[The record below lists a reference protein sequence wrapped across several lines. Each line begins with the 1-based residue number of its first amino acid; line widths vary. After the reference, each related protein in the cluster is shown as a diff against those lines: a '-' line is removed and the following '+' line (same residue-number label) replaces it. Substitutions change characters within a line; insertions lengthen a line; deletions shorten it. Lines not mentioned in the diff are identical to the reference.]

1 MKKYALIAALLILM
15 SCLGACM
22 PTKNT
27 TGETTPVATTQPPQ
41 QTTVPNVTPGPNID
55 PTNPPETSLSK
66 ISLSSIATP
75 VVSQDFLAEDGT
87 RILTYTYQDIF
98 LIYPDAAVA
107 DAVYLSMVNAM
118 SYSSGLQDTLIQAQ
132 EAYDGSSDWT
142 AYEYSVLFD
151 TMRIDQT
158 IISVYGNVSAKTSEA
173 SSIAVSG
180 SFSLIDGKHLTFGDI
195 QASGYHYYNLLT
207 LVEAQLK
214 ASPAANELFEDYR
227 ETLASHLRDTKFSN
241 WFFTETGLSFFFLPM
256 EIAPNSEGTIV
267 VEVPYS
273 ELTGLVKDDYFPA
286 EEYTTGGSMYAQLFE
301 DAELF
306 KYQQFS
312 EICQNSQGVE
322 FILSTDGAVTD
333 IRLEYGAW
341 NSAGTKFI
349 PIATIFAC
357 DGIGTDTAIV
367 VQCDIPDVMPVL
379 RLSYLSAGEQHSQY
393 ITQSGNDGAII
404 FINN

>member
-15 SCLGACM
+15 GCLSACM
-22 PTKNT
+22 PTENT
-27 TGETTPVATTQPPQ
+27 AGETTPVATTLPPQ
-41 QTTVPNVTPGPNID
+41 QTTLPEATPGSNID
-55 PTNPPETSLSK
+55 TTNPPESTLSK
-66 ISLSSIATP
+66 ISLASIATP
-75 VVSQDFLAEDGT
+75 IVSQDFLAEDGT
-87 RILTYTYQDIF
+87 RLLTYTYQDIF

-118 SYSSGLQDTLIQAQ
+118 NYSSGLQDTLIQAQ
-132 EAYDGSSDWT
+132 EAYDGSSNWT

-151 TMRIDQT
+151 TMRIDQC
-158 IISVYGNVSAKTSEA
+158 IISVYGNVTSKTSEA

-195 QASGYHYYNLLT
+195 QANGYHYYTLLT
-207 LVEAQLK
+207 KIDAQLK
-214 ASPAANELFEDYR
+214 ASPAAKELFEDYR
-227 ETLASHLRDTKFSN
+227 ETMASHLRDTKYTN

-273 ELTGLVKDDYFPA
+273 ELVGLLKDDYFPG

-301 DAELF
+301 NAELF
-306 KYQQFS
+306 KYTQFS
-312 EICQNSQGVE
+312 EISQNSQGAE
-322 FILSTDGAVTD
+322 FVLSTDGAVTD
-333 IRLEYGAW
+333 IRLEYGSW

-367 VQCDIPDVMPVL
+367 VQCEIPDVLPVL
-379 RLSYLSAGEQHSQY
+379 RLSYLSNGEQHCQY
-393 ITQSGNDGAII
+393 ITQSGKDGTII
-404 FINN
+404 FVNN